1 VVDGLDNEL
10 YDLLARASLAI
21 EFENEKAATE
31 TVSETTDKK
40 EMMAANGAR
49 TLNLQGPS
57 DRMAL

>member
-1 VVDGLDNEL
+1 VVDGLDDEL
-10 YDLLARASLAI
+10 ERASLAI